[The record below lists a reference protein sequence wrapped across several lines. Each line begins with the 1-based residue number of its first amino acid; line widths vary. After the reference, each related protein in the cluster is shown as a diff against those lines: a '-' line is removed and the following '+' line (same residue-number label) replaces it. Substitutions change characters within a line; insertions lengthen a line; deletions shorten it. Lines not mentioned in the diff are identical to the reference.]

1 MKKQLLGISLF
12 FMMGSLMAQTDLKI
26 TYDANQGQSGLAG
39 VPKVYMYSGAVT
51 TSPTGQWEWTVGSTN
66 ADDGVGLMTSLGSN
80 LWTICID
87 PMAYYSSGIA
97 GPIPVGTPIL
107 AIDMF
112 FRNANGTL
120 FGYNFSG
127 SYIILDMTTTP
138 PSSNFPG
145 VVAGT
150 CAVGGNEIEVQE
162 FVMNN
167 FPNPVKTNTI
177 VTYNLKDNANNVT
190 INVYDVIGQK
200 VRTLVDGPQKAGLH
214 KINWNGDTDKGSQL
228 KNGLYFYTLEVN
240 GKALRTNRMIISK

>member
-1 MKKQLLGISLF
+1 
-12 FMMGSLMAQTDLKI
+12 
-26 TYDANQGQSGLAG
+26 
-39 VPKVYMYSGAVT
+39 
-51 TSPTGQWEWTVGSTN
+51 
-66 ADDGVGLMTSLGSN
+66 
-80 LWTICID
+80 
-87 PMAYYSSGIA
+87 
-97 GPIPVGTPIL
+97 
-107 AIDMF
+107 
-112 FRNANGTL
+112 
-120 FGYNFSG
+120 
-127 SYIILDMTTTP
+127 MTTTP